1 MTFFIKTHIVK
12 KGETLEKIALQYQIP
27 NVDILRN
34 FHNQNVPKNQNHIGM
49 EITEGQEIFIPQK
62 EDIDRVLERQK
73 IMRDQRNEN
82 LRNQTIRPTVSQ
94 YNHYYQT
101 IITECY
107 QEKEEKISI
116 ELELE
121 YLSSQ
126 NLLNPILKY
135 DKKEIKVN
143 DDIPNLKVYDL
154 AHKCSSFIYPLEFEI
169 NKENIVS
176 IAYPRELLKTWER
189 KKQEILEEYNDLYA
203 AKYIEQ
209 MDYQIRKNM
218 DCILH
223 KDLFLQFLFTPYG
236 NYIEGEN
243 HRNKLYGNTLYQ
255 DTLSIE
261 EINDTIINI
270 RQHAKSNNDEQSEIV
285 AYYTLDMSN
294 KIVNNADIR
303 ISSMH
308 YGKKKIIEIKIKKNN
323 M

>member
-34 FHNQNVPKNQNHIGM
+34 FHNQNVPQNKNHIGM

-73 IMRDQRNEN
+73 IMREQRNEN
-82 LRNQTIRPTVSQ
+82 LRNQTIRPTASQ

-101 IITECY
+101 IITEYY
-107 QEKEEKISI
+107 QGKEEKISI
-116 ELELE
+116 ELEFE

-143 DDIPNLKVYDL
+143 DDIPDLKVYDL
-154 AHKCSSFIYPLEFEI
+154 ANKCCSFVYPLEFEI

-176 IAYPRELLKTWER
+176 IASPRELLKKWER
-189 KKQEILEEYNDLYA
+189 KKQEILDEYDDLYV

-218 DCILH
+218 DCILN
-223 KDLFLQFLFTPYG
+223 KDLFLQFLFAPYG
-236 NYIEGEN
+236 SYIDGKN
-243 HRNKLYGNTLYQ
+243 HRNKLYGNVLYQ

-270 RQHAKSNNDEQSEIV
+270 RQQAKSNNDEQSEII
-285 AYYTLDMSN
+285 AYYTLDISN

-303 ISSMH
+303 ILSMH
-308 YGKKKIIEIKIKKNN
+308 YGEKKIIEIKITKK
-323 M
+323 